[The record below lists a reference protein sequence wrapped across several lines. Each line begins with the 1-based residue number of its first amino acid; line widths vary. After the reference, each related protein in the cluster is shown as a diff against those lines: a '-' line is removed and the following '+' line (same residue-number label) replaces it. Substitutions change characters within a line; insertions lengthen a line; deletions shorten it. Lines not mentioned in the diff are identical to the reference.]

1 MSDYYL
7 IIDGKK
13 IATDKTFDVINP
25 AIGTAF
31 AQAPDCSPAQLDL
44 AVEAANR
51 AFRSWRLNEPDR
63 REALSACADILR
75 SFAEELGKILTEE
88 QGKTFQQAK
97 GEFEWAAW
105 WIEKVLSMEIP
116 VDMVAVNEHRRI
128 ELHRKPLGVVGAIM
142 PWNYPIILSISK
154 IAPALLV
161 GNTMVLKPSPYT
173 PLSSL
178 KMGEMFSD
186 VLPHGVLNVIS
197 GGDELGAWMTN
208 HSGIQKVTFTGSV
221 ATGKKVAESTASNL
235 SRVTLELGGN
245 DAAIVLPDVDPEQI
259 AVEIFNSAFS
269 QNGQACIAIKRLY
282 VHEKVYD
289 AMVDELRKHAE
300 KVILGDG
307 LDPDVNM
314 GPINN
319 LAQLERVIELTEDAK
334 EHGGKLVTGGKR
346 LDRPGYFFPPT
357 IVSHIADGV
366 RLVDEEQFGP
376 VLPIIPF
383 ADIDEIIERANATDF
398 GLGGSV
404 WTNDLDRGMEIATRL
419 ESGSAAVN
427 HHTDFHPLIPFGGA
441 KQSGYGIQN
450 GIWGLDEL
458 CQLQVVSVA
467 K

>member
-1 MSDYYL
+1 MNEYNL
-7 IIDGKK
+7 IINGKK
-13 IATDKTFDVINP
+13 FATEKTFDVINP
-25 AIGTAF
+25 AFGTVF

-51 AFRSWRLNEPDR
+51 AFQSWRLNEPAR
-63 REALSACADILR
+63 REALSACAEILR
-75 SFAEELGKILTEE
+75 ASAEELGKILTEE
-88 QGKTFQQAK
+88 QGKTFQEAK

-105 WIEKVLSMEIP
+105 WIDEVLSMELP
-116 VDMVAVNEHRRI
+116 KDLVADNEHRRI
-128 ELHRKPLGVVGAIM
+128 ELHRKPMGVVGAIM
-142 PWNYPIILSISK
+142 PWNYPVILSISK

-178 KMGEMFSD
+178 KIGELFSD
-186 VLPHGVLNVIS
+186 VLPPGVLNVIS

-208 HSGIQKVTFTGSV
+208 HPGIQKVTFTGSV
-221 ATGKKVAESTASNL
+221 ETGKKVAESTASHL

-245 DAAIVLPDVDPEQI
+245 DAAIVLPDVDPKQI
-259 AVEIFNSAFS
+259 AAEIFGSAFS

-282 VHEKVYD
+282 VHENIYD
-289 AMVDELRKHAE
+289 EMVDELKKHAE
-300 KVILGDG
+300 EAVLGDG

-319 LAQLERVIELTEDAK
+319 LAQLERVVELTEDAR
-334 EHGGKLVTGGKR
+334 EHGGKIITGGKR

-357 IVSHIADGV
+357 IVTHVADGV

-376 VLPIIPF
+376 VLPVIQF
-383 ADIDEIIERANATDF
+383 ADVDEIIERANATEF

-404 WTNDLDRGMEIATRL
+404 WTNDLERGMELAVRL
-419 ESGSAAVN
+419 ESGSTAVN

-441 KQSGYGIQN
+441 KKSGYGIQN
-450 GIWGLDEL
+450 GVLGLDEF
-458 CQLQVVSVA
+458 CQLQVVSIA

>member
-1 MSDYYL
+1 MKKFYL
-7 IIDGKK
+7 IVDGEKV
-13 IATDKTFDVINP
+13 TTEKTFDVINP
-25 AIGTAF
+25 ATGAVF
-31 AQAPDCSPAQLDL
+31 SQAPDCSLTQLDL

-51 AFRSWRLNEPDR
+51 AFQSWKFNEAAR
-63 REALSACADILR
+63 REALSACAGILR
-75 SFAEELGKILTEE
+75 SSAEELGKILTEE

-105 WIEKVLSMEIP
+105 WIDEVLSMEIP
-116 VDMVAVNEHRRI
+116 IDVVADNEHQRI
-128 ELHRKPLGVVGAIM
+128 ELHRKPLGVIGAIM

-178 KMGEMFSD
+178 RMGELFSTA
-186 VLPHGVLNVIS
+186 LPPGVLNIVS
-197 GGDELGAWMTN
+197 GGDELGAWMTG
-208 HSGIQKVTFTGSV
+208 HPGIQKVTFTGSV
-221 ATGKKVAESTASNL
+221 ATGKKVAQSTASHL

-245 DAAIVLPDVDPEQI
+245 DAAIVLPDVDRKQI
-259 AVEIFNSAFS
+259 AAEIFDSAFS

-282 VHEKVYD
+282 VHESIYD
-289 AMVDELRKHAE
+289 EMVDELRELAE
-300 KVILGDG
+300 KVVLGDG

-319 LAQLERVIELTEDAK
+319 LAQLERVIELTEDAR
-334 EHGGKLVTGGKR
+334 EHGGRIVTGGKR
-346 LDRPGYFFPPT
+346 LNHPGYFFPPT
-357 IVSHIADGV
+357 IVTHVTDGV

-376 VLPIIPF
+376 VLPVIPF
-383 ADIDEIIERANATDF
+383 ADINEIIGRANASDF

-404 WTNDLDRGMEIATRL
+404 WTNDLDRGKELAARL
-419 ESGSAAVN
+419 ECGSAAVN
-427 HHTDFHPLIPFGGA
+427 QHTDFHPKIPFGGA

-450 GIWGLDEL
+450 GSWGLDEL
-458 CQLQVVSVA
+458 CQLQVISIS

>member
-1 MSDYYL
+1 MSEYYL

-13 IATDKTFDVINP
+13 IATEKTFDVINP
-25 AIGTAF
+25 ALGTVF
-31 AQAPDCSPAQLDL
+31 AQAPDCSPAQLNL

-51 AFRSWRLNEPDR
+51 AFQTWRLNEADR
-63 REALSACADILR
+63 REALSACAYILR
-75 SFAEELGKILTEE
+75 SSAEELGQILTEE

-105 WIEKVLSMEIP
+105 WIDEVLSMKIP
-116 VDMVAVNEHRRI
+116 IDIVADNEHRRI
-128 ELHRKPLGVVGAIM
+128 ELRRKPLGVVGAIM
-142 PWNYPIILSISK
+142 PWNYPIVLSISK

-161 GNTMVLKPSPYT
+161 GNTIVLKPSPYT

-178 KMGEMFSD
+178 RMGELLST
-186 VLPHGVLNVIS
+186 VLPPGVLNIVS

-208 HSGIQKVTFTGSV
+208 HLGFQKVTFTGSV
-221 ATGKKVAESTASNL
+221 ATGKKVAESTASHL

-245 DAAIVLPDVDPEQI
+245 DAAIVLPDVNPKQI
-259 AVEIFNSAFS
+259 AAELFEEAFS

-282 VHEKVYD
+282 VHENIYD
-289 AMVDELRKHAE
+289 EMVDELRKRAE
-300 KVILGDG
+300 KVVLGDG

-319 LAQLERVIELTEDAK
+319 LAQLERVIELTEDAR
-334 EHGGKLVTGGKR
+334 EHGGKIVTGGKR
-346 LDRPGYFFPPT
+346 LARPGYFFPPT
-357 IVSHIADGV
+357 IVTHITDGV

-376 VLPIIPF
+376 VLPVIPF
-383 ADIDEIIERANATDF
+383 ADINEVIERANATDF

-404 WTNDLDRGMEIATRL
+404 WTNDLDHGMEIAARL
-419 ESGSAAVN
+419 ESGSTAVN

-450 GIWGLDEL
+450 GVWGLDEL
-458 CQLQVVSVA
+458 CQLQVVSIA